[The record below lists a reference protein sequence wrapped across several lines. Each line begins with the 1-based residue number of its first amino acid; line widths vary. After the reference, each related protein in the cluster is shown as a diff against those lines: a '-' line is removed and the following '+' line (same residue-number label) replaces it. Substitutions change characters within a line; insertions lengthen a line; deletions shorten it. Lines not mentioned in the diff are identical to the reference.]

1 MIERTQGKEQGTVGG
16 GWLGTYAYTGVLRRL
31 PPVRFEATL
40 TEPDAEGRFAGTILD
55 DGQAGEA
62 DVSGGQG
69 GRGVRFSKTY
79 KKKRMAP
86 VSYEGTLADDGRT
99 MRGTWRI
106 ADTARG
112 DWDARRLWS
121 ASEADA
127 ALSEADDWGRA
138 RPEEAEETEKEDRV
152 REVVR
157 LG

>member
-1 MIERTQGKEQGTVGG
+1 MIERSLGQEQGQGTVGG
-16 GWLGTYAYTGVLRRL
+16 GWLGTYAYAVNARR
-31 PPVRFEATL
+31 VRFEATF

-55 DGQAGEA
+55 DGSMNEA

-79 KKKRMAP
+79 KKKGLTP
-86 VSYEGTLADDGRT
+86 VSYEGTLSDDGRT
-99 MRGTWRI
+99 MGGTWRI
-106 ADTARG
+106 ANSAHG

-121 ASEADA
+121 AGESSA
-127 ALSEADDWGRA
+127 ALSETDDLDRA
-138 RPEEAEETEKEDRV
+138 QTEEKEDHV

>member
-1 MIERTQGKEQGTVGG
+1 MIERGLEQEQGQGTIGG
-16 GWLGTYAYTGVLRRL
+16 GWLGTYAYAVNARR
-31 PPVRFEATL
+31 VRFEATF

-55 DGQAGEA
+55 DGSMNEA

-69 GRGVRFSKTY
+69 GRGVRFSKAY
-79 KKKRMAP
+79 KKKGLAP
-86 VSYEGTLADDGRT
+86 VSYEGTLSDDGRT

-106 ADTARG
+106 ANSAHG

-121 ASEADA
+121 EGEADA
-127 ALSEADDWGRA
+127 ALSEADTRDQ
-138 RPEEAEETEKEDRV
+138 PQEEKEDHV